1 MVQCHIF
8 NSFKQ
13 RSDHGGLSCLPGVEK
28 RYAGKFFRCLSEG
41 RFQLPV
47 IIHGESSSC
56 SMQLYYTMVIRQNQ
70 QCNVVFAEL
79 RYSKT
84 GLLERYEVSED
95 REVYFRTT
103 HTGKSVKYGWVVIVP
118 SGISENLILRI
129 FSMSGFVSSLRR
141 ASSSLF
147 RIS

>member
-1 MVQCHIF
+1 MTDFAILLETFFYKYLSVERGCSTNTVANYKDTF
-8 NSFKQ
+8 VSLFSF
-13 RSDHGGLSCLPGVEK
+13 L
-28 RYAGKFFRCLSEG
+28 
-41 RFQLPV
+41 
-47 IIHGESSSC
+47 
-56 SMQLYYTMVIRQNQ
+56 
-70 QCNVVFAEL
+70 
-79 RYSKT
+79 KT

>member
-1 MVQCHIF
+1 MDFPVCLAPKSVMQA
-8 NSFKQ
+8 NS
-13 RSDHGGLSCLPGVEK
+13 S
-28 RYAGKFFRCLSEG
+28 FRCLSEG

-84 GLLERYEVSED
+84 GFFYCPDFCLRNSGCFLPICYSILKSRLHDFTLMVYIFLVS
-95 REVYFRTT
+95 
-103 HTGKSVKYGWVVIVP
+103 KSSQESFCRRSSPLYCFSNIQD
-118 SGISENLILRI
+118 LIQ
-129 FSMSGFVSSLRR
+129 FVSGW
-141 ASSSLF
+141 AMGCKWEQ
-147 RIS
+147 